1 MRSRRRQQA
10 EADVDMTPMLDI
22 VFILLIFFIVT
33 AVFVQEKSINMLPP
47 PPSPEQD
54 EPDKQAPVILIQIN
68 DRNVVFVN
76 QTITD
81 LRRVGPAIE
90 RFRADNGES
99 AVLIVPHDEASH
111 GVVVSVF
118 EAAKGSGAATLI
130 QRENNQE
137 N

>member
-1 MRSRRRQQA
+1 MRSRRRPQA

-33 AVFVQEKSINMLPP
+33 AVFVQEKSINLLPP
-47 PPSPEQD
+47 PPNPDQD

-68 DRNVVFVN
+68 DRNVIFIN

-81 LRRVGPAIE
+81 PRRVGPAIE

-99 AVLIVPHDEASH
+99 AVLIVPNNEADH
-111 GVVVSVF
+111 GVVVNVF
-118 EAAKGSGAATLI
+118 EAAKRSGAPTLI
-130 QRENNQE
+130 QREKRQE

>member
-1 MRSRRRQQA
+1 MRSRRRPQA

-68 DRNVVFVN
+68 DRNVIFVN
-76 QTITD
+76 QTVTD
-81 LRRVGPAIE
+81 VRRVGPSIE

-99 AVLIVPHDEASH
+99 AVLIVPHNEAEH
-111 GVVVSVF
+111 GTVVSVF
-118 EAAKGSGAATLI
+118 DAAKATGASTLI
-130 QRENNQE
+130 QREGEQE
-137 N
+137 S